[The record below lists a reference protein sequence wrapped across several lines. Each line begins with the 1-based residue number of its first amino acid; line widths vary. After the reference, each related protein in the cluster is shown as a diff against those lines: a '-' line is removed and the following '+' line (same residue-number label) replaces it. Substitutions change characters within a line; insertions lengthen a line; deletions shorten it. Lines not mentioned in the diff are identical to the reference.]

1 MQNPPPVQTS
11 NPPPVQ
17 AASKSSTGLDENVA
31 ALLSYVVH
39 FVSGLIFF
47 LIEKN
52 SRLVRFHAMQAI
64 ILGALFFIGGMV
76 LMFVWFFITIIA
88 SQISGLLGS
97 LMSLVVGLVMFV
109 FFAAIV
115 VGWIMGM
122 VKAFQGQYFKLPV
135 IGNFAE
141 KFSAK

>member
-11 NPPPVQ
+11 NTPPAVVG
-17 AASKSSTGLDENVA
+17 KSSTGLDENIA
-31 ALLSYVVH
+31 ALLSYIVH

-47 LIEKN
+47 FIEKD
-52 SRLVRFHAMQAI
+52 SRLVRFHAMQSTL
-64 ILGALFFIGGMV
+64 LGAVFVVGWIV
-76 LMFVWFFITIIA
+76 LMFVWFFVTVIA

-97 LMSLVVGLVMFV
+97 LVSLVIGLLMFV
-109 FFAAIV
+109 FGAALL

>member
-11 NPPPVQ
+11 NPSPVQ
-17 AASKSSTGLDENVA
+17 TAKSSTGLDENIA

-47 LIEKN
+47 FIEKN
-52 SRLVRFHAMQAI
+52 SRLVRFHAMQAT
-64 ILGALFFIGGMV
+64 ILGALFFVGAMV
-76 LMFVWFFITIIA
+76 LGFVWFFITIIA

-97 LMSLVVGLVMFV
+97 LVSMVVGLLIFV
-109 FFAAIV
+109 FFLAIFA
-115 VGWIMGM
+115 GWIMGM